1 VFLKFLDFD
10 KISIFR
16 KKIMGIIEIE
26 GMEFYAY
33 HGCFSEE
40 RIVGNRFMIDLRMET
55 DTSKPELTDNIHDAV
70 NYQTAYQIAKKQMDS
85 KAHLLEHVA
94 YRILKQ
100 LFQDLPTVVHARI
113 KVAKINPPL
122 GGKVEQVSVTL
133 EKLKTDFQ

>member
-1 VFLKFLDFD
+1 
-10 KISIFR
+10 
-16 KKIMGIIEIE
+16 MGIIEIE

-70 NYQTAYQIAKKQMDS
+70 NYQTAYQITKKQMDS

-94 YRILKQ
+94 HRILKQ
-100 LFQDLPTVVHARI
+100 LFQELPSVNKARI
-113 KVAKINPPL
+113 KVSKINPPL